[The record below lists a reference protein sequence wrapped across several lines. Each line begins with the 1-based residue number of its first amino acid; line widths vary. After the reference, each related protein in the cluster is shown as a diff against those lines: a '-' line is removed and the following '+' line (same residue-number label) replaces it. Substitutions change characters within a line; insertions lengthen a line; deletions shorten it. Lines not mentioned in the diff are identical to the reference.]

1 MKILH
6 ITIGKVTYIVKL
18 FLKVLAML
26 FKLEYLHLLLA
37 LVATLVVVVV
47 VGGGEG
53 WQRRWASGG

>member
-6 ITIGKVTYIVKL
+6 NTIGKVTYIVKL

-26 FKLEYLHLLLA
+26 FQLEHLHLLLA
-37 LVATLVVVVV
+37 LIATLVVV

-53 WQRRWASGG
+53 WQGCWTSGG